1 MRVSDDQPL
10 NTGEDGT
17 ETNSEILGLKQGATS
32 DIPPMLGQ
40 PATSLTVDLD
50 QFSPDSAR
58 SWTSA
63 VTALRDRFG
72 PFTLAYLETL
82 VRISDWRGSG
92 ARELATD
99 IYAIDNRAK
108 EG

>member
-1 MRVSDDQPL
+1 
-10 NTGEDGT
+10 
-17 ETNSEILGLKQGATS
+17 
-32 DIPPMLGQ
+32 MLGH
-40 PATSLTVDLD
+40 PPTALIIDLD

-58 SWTSA
+58 SWPRTVA
-63 VTALRDRFG
+63 ALRDRLG

-99 IYAIDNRAK
+99 IYAIDTTAK
-108 EG
+108 LG